1 MRSIIW
7 KGSVSEMKEYKA
19 KFARLIAAYGYKGV
33 ASAVLGGFVFA
44 TLIFLPLF
52 IALGEIA
59 SLYLH
64 VIALMSAIIWA
75 VSELYVFVFCLLVRQ
90 ALVLKTKDSGVD
102 HDYLFRVHW
111 ILLSALV
118 VLAGLVYFIWLMP
131 LWF

>member
-1 MRSIIW
+1 MA
-7 KGSVSEMKEYKA
+7 EYKA
-19 KFARLIAAYGYKGV
+19 KFMRLVDVYGWKGI

-44 TLIFLPLF
+44 TLLFLPLF
-52 IALGEIA
+52 IAIGEIA

-75 VSELYVFVFCLLVRQ
+75 MSELYVFVFCMLVKQ
-90 ALVLKTKDSGVD
+90 AFVLKNKDSGVD
-102 HDYLFRVHW
+102 HDYLFKVHW
-111 ILLSALV
+111 IGLSAFV